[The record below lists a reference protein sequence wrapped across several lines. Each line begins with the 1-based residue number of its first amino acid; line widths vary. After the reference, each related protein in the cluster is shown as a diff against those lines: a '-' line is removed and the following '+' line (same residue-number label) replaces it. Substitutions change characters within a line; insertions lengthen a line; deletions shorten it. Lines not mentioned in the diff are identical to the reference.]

1 MPKPQGLPAEKR
13 KISNPAG
20 EDGWMDGGGGYS
32 PQPRGV
38 GSAKRTQSRNLGQPG
53 GFRFKHIFGTTSS
66 HGEKRWA
73 ELQFDIRAKVCMYG
87 WMDGN
92 GSHVLLLGNA
102 FYVCSYIYCTWDG

>member
-1 MPKPQGLPAEKR
+1 MNAKTARIASRKR

-20 EDGWMDGGGGYS
+20 EDEGDS

-53 GFRFKHIFGTTSS
+53 GFVLSTSS
-66 HGEKRWA
+66 AQQAAMGRKGGLSCNLTSVLRYVWV
-73 ELQFDIRAKVCMYG
+73 DG